1 MFEQS
6 VLPAQQTNSKWT
18 FAVSLTTEVALIL
31 LAIAIPLIYTEPLP
45 VLTKLVGTI
54 SVPPPAAAPA
64 EAAVLQS
71 SARRSPLEPPIFRAP
86 KNIPEKIAD
95 LHDLSQ
101 TTLEPSPSIG
111 VVGSIGSS
119 VGDGALGRL
128 LSSVLPATKP
138 PEPSPA
144 AAPRQPRGPMRV
156 SQGVQE
162 AKLLR
167 RVMPVY
173 PPLAITARVQGTV
186 HLVGVIAKDGTMR
199 DLQVVDGHP
208 LLVRA
213 ALDAVRQWVY
223 KPTMLSGEAVEV
235 VAPISVTFT
244 LGR

>member
-1 MFEQS
+1 
-6 VLPAQQTNSKWT
+6 
-18 FAVSLTTEVALIL
+18 
-31 LAIAIPLIYTEPLP
+31 
-45 VLTKLVGTI
+45 
-54 SVPPPAAAPA
+54 
-64 EAAVLQS
+64 
-71 SARRSPLEPPIFRAP
+71 
-86 KNIPEKIAD
+86 
-95 LHDLSQ
+95 
-101 TTLEPSPSIG
+101 
-111 VVGSIGSS
+111 
-119 VGDGALGRL
+119 
-128 LSSVLPATKP
+128 
-138 PEPSPA
+138 
-144 AAPRQPRGPMRV
+144 MRV

-199 DLQVVDGHP
+199 DLQVIDGHP

-213 ALDAVRQWVY
+213 ALDAVKQWVY